1 MVYWAS
7 AYPIPPAATP
17 ERIWALLRRQVVYL
31 ESSCPPYPIFSL
43 IRELA
48 LCLAVCALGES
59 NSRRPILKA
68 RGRFL
73 PITILRIALLRIIGA
88 QSLRSFSA
96 TQDASEEALSF
107 SVGAYRYP
115 PTSSGSEPA
124 TGGGSGLRPC
134 TPCELCLVC
143 ESILPGQGLS
153 HRQRATSWSG
163 WRESNPRV
171 QLGRLAFYR

>member
-1 MVYWAS
+1 MGLS
-7 AYPIPPAATP
+7 
-17 ERIWALLRRQVVYL
+17 RRQVIYP
-31 ESSCPPYPIFSL
+31 ESSCPPYPIFPHLS
-43 IRELA
+43 ELA

-59 NSRRPILKA
+59 NSRCRPILKA

-96 TQDASEEALSF
+96 TQNASEEALSF
-107 SVGAYRYP
+107 SVGACRYP

-124 TGGGSGLRPC
+124 TGGGFGLRPC

-163 WRESNPRV
+163 WWESNPRV